1 MSVRK
6 TFILALV
13 AIITGL
19 ALIITNHIVTS
30 RGIVIAAAVL
40 FAGCGIIALLASRSM
55 TPVKPD
61 TPADADTAAAA
72 AEPDKRAGR
81 RSAIA
86 RIAVIIAGSGA
97 CLLGLAM
104 LIFTATFASGVAAF
118 FALLAIL
125 CAIAI
130 YLILAI
136 GTRPHILPGWLY
148 ILPTVIVG
156 AAIYL
161 FTLQPVADDRTIMVV
176 TGSAVML
183 FGITAALIALLLRS
197 ARRAYAATPAKA
209 ASATAAPAS
218 QTPAV
223 RTIRHL
229 DE

>member
-30 RGIVIAAAVL
+30 RGIVIAAAIL

-55 TPVKPD
+55 APVKPD
-61 TPADADTAAAA
+61 TQAADTAAVPDTA
-72 AEPDKRAGR
+72 DKRAGR

-104 LIFTATFASGVAAF
+104 FIFTSTFASGVAAF
-118 FALLAIL
+118 FALLALL

-130 YLILAI
+130 YLVLAI

-161 FTLQPVADDRTIMVV
+161 FTLQPMADDRAIMVV

-197 ARRAYAATPAKA
+197 ARRAYAAMPTKT
-209 ASATAAPAS
+209 TAAADTPAS
-218 QTPAV
+218 QAPAV
-223 RTIRHL
+223 RTIRDL
-229 DE
+229 GE

>member
-30 RGIVIAAAVL
+30 RGIVIAAAIL

-55 TPVKPD
+55 APVKPD
-61 TPADADTAAAA
+61 TQAADTA
-72 AEPDKRAGR
+72 DKRAGR

-104 LIFTATFASGVAAF
+104 FIFTSTFASGVAAF
-118 FALLAIL
+118 FALLALL

-130 YLILAI
+130 YLVLAI

-161 FTLQPVADDRTIMVV
+161 FTLQPMADDRAIMVV

-197 ARRAYAATPAKA
+197 ARRAYAAMPAKT
-209 ASATAAPAS
+209 TAAADTPAS
-218 QTPAV
+218 QAPAV
-223 RTIRHL
+223 RTIRDL